1 MMNDKLMTFI
11 ENKILPIAAKIA
23 SNRYLNAIRDGF
35 VFAMPFLIVGSFIL
49 LILNLPFTDKSNFLY
64 MEWYDNLMKAFKGDL
79 VQPFY
84 VSMGIMSLFVAYGIG
99 YSLSGHY
106 NLNSIT
112 GGFLSLFSFLLVSA
126 KVEYVPIVEAVSK
139 SFLVA
144 PNTSIPVMDV
154 RFMDAK
160 GLFVAIIF
168 GIVSIEIFR
177 FLVHKKLI
185 ITLPESVPPAIAKSF
200 ELLIPVAVVIV
211 LFQAL
216 NIIIQKK
223 LIMMIP
229 ELVMKIFEPLLHVS
243 DSLPSIIILLLVIHI
258 LWFAGLHG
266 TNIVDAIVKAIT
278 LSNLAI
284 NQAAL
289 QAGEPVT
296 KIFAGGFFDSYVFMG
311 GVGTTLGLAIAMVRS
326 KNEHIKSIGKLSIVP
341 AVFNINEP
349 IMFGAPVVMNP
360 VLMIPFIALPI
371 INATIAWIFTKLNI
385 IGHIVSL
392 VPWTTPGPLAALLA
406 TNLNVGSMILSLVLI
421 FTSYLAYIPFL
432 KAYEIS
438 LEKEEANNK

>member
-1 MMNDKLMTFI
+1 MNDKLMTFI

-49 LILNLPFTDKSNFLY
+49 LILNLPLTDKNNFLY
-64 MEWYDNLMKAFKGDL
+64 LEWYTNLMAKYKADL
-79 VQPFY
+79 MQPFN
-84 VSMGIMSLFVAYGIG
+84 VSMGIMCMFIVYGIG

-112 GGFLSLFSFLLVSA
+112 GGFLSLFGFLLVSA

-139 SFLVA
+139 SFLVDA
-144 PNTSIPVMDV
+144 DSYIPVMDV

-326 KNEHIKSIGKLSIVP
+326 KNEHIKSIGKLALVPSI
-341 AVFNINEP
+341 FNINEP
-349 IMFGAPVVMNP
+349 IMFGTPVVMNP
-360 VLMIPFIALPI
+360 LLMIPFIFIPI
-371 INATIAWIFTKLNI
+371 INITIAYILTKLNI
-385 IGHIVSL
+385 VGHVVTL
-392 VPWTTPGPLAALLA
+392 VPWTTPAPLGALLA
-406 TNLNVGSMILSLVLI
+406 TNLNFGAMILSLIFI
-421 FTSYLAYIPFL
+421 FTSYLMYKPFL

>member
-1 MMNDKLMTFI
+1 MNDKLMTFI
-11 ENKILPIAAKIA
+11 ESKILPIAGKIA

-49 LILNLPFTDKSNFLY
+49 LILNLPFTDKNNFLY

-126 KVEYVPIVEAVSK
+126 KVDYVPIVEAVSK
-139 SFLVA
+139 SFLVDA
-144 PNTSIPVMDV
+144 DSYIPVMDV

-438 LEKEEANNK
+438 LEKEESDNK

>member
-1 MMNDKLMTFI
+1 MNDKLMTFI

-35 VFAMPFLIVGSFIL
+35 VLAMPFLIVGSFIL

-139 SFLVA
+139 SFLVDA
-144 PNTSIPVMDV
+144 DSYIPVMDV

-326 KNEHIKSIGKLSIVP
+326 KNEHIKSIGKLALVP

-349 IMFGAPVVMNP
+349 IMFGTPVVMNP

-438 LEKEEANNK
+438 LEKEESANK

>member
-1 MMNDKLMTFI
+1 MNDKLMTFI
-11 ENKILPIAAKIA
+11 ESKILPIAGKIA

-49 LILNLPFTDKSNFLY
+49 LILNLPFTDKNNFLY

-185 ITLPESVPPAIAKSF
+185 IILPESVPPAIAKSF

-284 NQAAL
+284 NQVAL

>member
-1 MMNDKLMTFI
+1 MNDKLMTFI

-49 LILNLPFTDKSNFLY
+49 LILNLPFTDKNNFLY

-112 GGFLSLFSFLLVSA
+112 GGFLSLFGFLLVSA

-139 SFLVA
+139 SFLVDA
-144 PNTSIPVMDV
+144 DSYIPVMDV

-438 LEKEEANNK
+438 LEKEESANK

>member
-1 MMNDKLMTFI
+1 
-11 ENKILPIAAKIA
+11 
-23 SNRYLNAIRDGF
+23 
-35 VFAMPFLIVGSFIL
+35 MPFLIVGSFIL
-49 LILNLPFTDKSNFLY
+49 LVLNLPFTDKNNFLY

-99 YSLSGHY
+99 YYLSGHY
-106 NLNSIT
+106 NLNSVT
-112 GGFLSLFSFLLVSA
+112 GGFLSLYSFLIVSA

-139 SFLVA
+139 SFLVDA
-144 PNTSIPVMDV
+144 DSYIPVMDV

>member
-1 MMNDKLMTFI
+1 MNDKLMTFI
-11 ENKILPIAAKIA
+11 ESKILPIAGKIA

-360 VLMIPFIALPI
+360 LLMIPFIFIPI
-371 INATIAWIFTKLNI
+371 INITIAYILTKLNI
-385 IGHIVSL
+385 VGHVVTL
-392 VPWTTPGPLAALLA
+392 VPWTTPAPLGALLA
-406 TNLNVGSMILSLVLI
+406 TNLNFGAMILSLIFI
-421 FTSYLAYIPFL
+421 FTSYLMYKPFL

>member
-1 MMNDKLMTFI
+1 MNDKLMTFI

-35 VFAMPFLIVGSFIL
+35 VFTMPFLIVGSFIL
-49 LILNLPFTDKSNFLY
+49 LILNLPFTDKNNFLY

-139 SFLVA
+139 SFLVDA
-144 PNTSIPVMDV
+144 DSYIPVMDV

>member
-1 MMNDKLMTFI
+1 MNDKLMTFI

-106 NLNSIT
+106 NLNSVT
-112 GGFLSLFSFLLVSA
+112 GGFLSLYSFLIVSA

-349 IMFGAPVVMNP
+349 IMFGTPVVMNP

>member
-1 MMNDKLMTFI
+1 MNDKLMTFI

-49 LILNLPFTDKSNFLY
+49 LILNLPFTDKNNFLY

-185 ITLPESVPPAIAKSF
+185 IILPESVPPAIAKSF

-258 LWFAGLHG
+258 LWFAGLNG

-326 KNEHIKSIGKLSIVP
+326 KNEHIKSI
-341 AVFNINEP
+341 
-349 IMFGAPVVMNP
+349 MFGTPVVMNP

-406 TNLNVGSMILSLVLI
+406 TNLNFGSMILSLVLI

-438 LEKEEANNK
+438 LEKEEGSNK

>member
-1 MMNDKLMTFI
+1 
-11 ENKILPIAAKIA
+11 
-23 SNRYLNAIRDGF
+23 
-35 VFAMPFLIVGSFIL
+35 
-49 LILNLPFTDKSNFLY
+49 
-64 MEWYDNLMKAFKGDL
+64 
-79 VQPFY
+79 
-84 VSMGIMSLFVAYGIG
+84 
-99 YSLSGHY
+99 
-106 NLNSIT
+106 
-112 GGFLSLFSFLLVSA
+112 
-126 KVEYVPIVEAVSK
+126 
-139 SFLVA
+139 
-144 PNTSIPVMDV
+144 
-154 RFMDAK
+154 
-160 GLFVAIIF
+160 
-168 GIVSIEIFR
+168 
-177 FLVHKKLI
+177 
-185 ITLPESVPPAIAKSF
+185 
-200 ELLIPVAVVIV
+200 
-211 LFQAL
+211 
-216 NIIIQKK
+216 
-223 LIMMIP
+223 MMIP

-243 DSLPSIIILLLVIHI
+243 DSLPSIIILLLIIHI

-371 INATIAWIFTKLNI
+371 INATIAWIFTKINI

-421 FTSYLAYIPFL
+421 FTSYLIYVPFL

-438 LEKEEANNK
+438 LEKEEASSK

>member
-1 MMNDKLMTFI
+1 MNDKLMTFI

-49 LILNLPFTDKSNFLY
+49 LILNLPFTDKNNFLY

-139 SFLVA
+139 SFLVDA
-144 PNTSIPVMDV
+144 DSYIPVMDV

-438 LEKEEANNK
+438 LEKEESANK

>member
-1 MMNDKLMTFI
+1 MNDKLMTFI
-11 ENKILPIAAKIA
+11 ESKILPIAGKIA

-49 LILNLPFTDKSNFLY
+49 LILNLPFTDKNNFLY
-64 MEWYDNLMKAFKGDL
+64 MEWYDNLMKAFKVDL

-139 SFLVA
+139 SFLVDA
-144 PNTSIPVMDV
+144 DSYIPVMDV

>member
-1 MMNDKLMTFI
+1 MNDKLMTFI

-49 LILNLPFTDKSNFLY
+49 LILNLPFTDKNNFLY

-139 SFLVA
+139 SFLVDA
-144 PNTSIPVMDV
+144 DSYIPVMDV

>member
-1 MMNDKLMTFI
+1 MNDKLMTFI

-49 LILNLPFTDKSNFLY
+49 LILNLPFTDKNNFLY

-84 VSMGIMSLFVAYGIG
+84 VSIGIMSLFVAYGIG

-139 SFLVA
+139 SFLVDA
-144 PNTSIPVMDV
+144 DSYIPVMDV

-438 LEKEEANNK
+438 LEKEESANK

>member
-1 MMNDKLMTFI
+1 MNDKLMTFI
-11 ENKILPIAAKIA
+11 ESKILPIAGKIA

-35 VFAMPFLIVGSFIL
+35 VFAMPFLIIGSFIL

-64 MEWYDNLMKAFKGDL
+64 MEWYTNLMNSFKADL

-106 NLNSIT
+106 QLNSIT

-126 KVEYVPIVEAVSK
+126 KVEYVPIAEAVAK
-139 SFLVA
+139 SFLVDA
-144 PNTSIPVMDV
+144 DSYIPVMDV

-168 GIVSIEIFR
+168 GIISIEIFR
-177 FLVHKKLI
+177 FLVKKKLI

-243 DSLPSIIILLLVIHI
+243 DSLPSIILLLIIHI

-360 VLMIPFIALPI
+360 LLMIPFIFIPI
-371 INATIAWIFTKLNI
+371 INITIAYILTKLNI
-385 IGHIVSL
+385 VGHVVTL
-392 VPWTTPGPLAALLA
+392 VPWTTPAPLGALLA
-406 TNLNVGSMILSLVLI
+406 TNLNFGAMILSFVFI
-421 FTSYLAYIPFL
+421 FTSFLMYKPFL

-438 LEKEEANNK
+438 LEKEEGSNK

>member
-1 MMNDKLMTFI
+1 MNDKIMHFI
-11 ENKILPIAAKIA
+11 EEKVLPIAGKVA

-35 VFAMPFLIVGSFIL
+35 VFAVPFLIVGSFIL
-49 LILNLPFTDKSNFLY
+49 LILNLPLTDKNNFLY
-64 MEWYDNLMKAFKGDL
+64 LEWYTNLMAKYKADL
-79 VQPFY
+79 MQPFN
-84 VSMGIMSLFVAYGIG
+84 VSMGIMCMFIVYGIG

-112 GGFLSLFSFLLVSA
+112 GGFLSLFGFLLVSA
-126 KVEYVPIVEAVSK
+126 KVEYVPIVESVSK

-168 GIVSIEIFR
+168 GIISIEIFR

-289 QAGEPVT
+289 QSGEPVT

-432 KAYEIS
+432 KTYEIS

>member
-1 MMNDKLMTFI
+1 MNDKLMTFI
-11 ENKILPIAAKIA
+11 ENKILPIAGKIA

-49 LILNLPFTDKSNFLY
+49 LILNLPFTDKNNFLY
-64 MEWYDNLMKAFKGDL
+64 MEWYDNLMKSFKGDL

-112 GGFLSLFSFLLVSA
+112 GGFLSLFGFLLVSA
-126 KVEYVPIVEAVSK
+126 KVEYVPIVEAVAK

-144 PNTSIPVMDV
+144 PDTSIPVMDV

-168 GIVSIEIFR
+168 GIISIEIFR

-211 LFQAL
+211 LFQAINL
-216 NIIIQKK
+216 IIQKS
-223 LIMMIP
+223 LLMMIP

-243 DSLPSIIILLLVIHI
+243 DSLPSIIILLLIIHI

>member
-1 MMNDKLMTFI
+1 MNNKLMTFI
-11 ENKILPIAAKIA
+11 ENKILPIAGKIA

-35 VFAMPFLIVGSFIL
+35 VFAMPFLIIGSFIL
-49 LILNLPFTDKSNFLY
+49 LILNLPFTDKNNFLY
-64 MEWYDNLMKAFKGDL
+64 MEWYTNLMNSFKADL

-106 NLNSIT
+106 QLNSIT

-126 KVEYVPIVEAVSK
+126 KVEYVPMIEAVAK

-144 PNTSIPVMDV
+144 PDTSIPVMDV

-168 GIVSIEIFR
+168 GIISIEIFR
-177 FLVHKKLI
+177 FLVKKKLI
-185 ITLPESVPPAIAKSF
+185 ITLPDSVPPAIAKSF

-211 LFQAL
+211 LFQAF

-243 DSLPSIIILLLVIHI
+243 DSLPSIIILLLIIHI

-406 TNLNVGSMILSLVLI
+406 TNLNFGSMILSLVLI
-421 FTSYLAYIPFL
+421 FTSYLAYMPFL

-438 LEKEEANNK
+438 LEKEEGSK

>member
-1 MMNDKLMTFI
+1 MNDKLMTFI
-11 ENKILPIAAKIA
+11 ESKILPIAGKIA

-49 LILNLPFTDKSNFLY
+49 LILNLPFTDKNNFLY

>member
-1 MMNDKLMTFI
+1 MNDKIMHFI
-11 ENKILPIAAKIA
+11 EEKVLPIAGKVA

-35 VFAMPFLIVGSFIL
+35 VFAVPFLIVGSFIL
-49 LILNLPFTDKSNFLY
+49 LILNLPLTDKNNFLY
-64 MEWYDNLMKAFKGDL
+64 LEWYTNLMAKYKADL
-79 VQPFY
+79 MQPFN
-84 VSMGIMSLFVAYGIG
+84 VSMGIMCMFIVYGIG

-112 GGFLSLFSFLLVSA
+112 GGFLSLFGFLLVSA
-126 KVEYVPIVEAVSK
+126 KVEYVPIVESVSK

-289 QAGEPVT
+289 QSGEPVT

-432 KAYEIS
+432 KTYEIS

>member
-1 MMNDKLMTFI
+1 MNDKLMTFI
-11 ENKILPIAAKIA
+11 ESKILPIAGKIA

-139 SFLVA
+139 SFLVDA
-144 PNTSIPVMDV
+144 DSYIPVMDV

-438 LEKEEANNK
+438 LEKEESANK

>member
-1 MMNDKLMTFI
+1 MNDKLMTFI
-11 ENKILPIAAKIA
+11 ESKILPIAGKIA

-139 SFLVA
+139 SFLVDA
-144 PNTSIPVMDV
+144 DSYIPVMDV

-211 LFQAL
+211 LFQAINL
-216 NIIIQKK
+216 IIQKS
-223 LIMMIP
+223 LLLMLP
-229 ELVMKIFEPLLHVS
+229 DLFMKIFEPLLHIS
-243 DSLPSIIILLLVIHI
+243 DSLPSIILILFLVHL

-266 TNIVDAIVKAIT
+266 TNILGAIISSIS
-278 LSNLAI
+278 LSNLAF
-284 NQAAL
+284 NQSAL
-289 QAGEPVT
+289 QAGEEIT
-296 KIFAGGFFDSYVFMG
+296 KIWAGSFFDLYALIG

-326 KNEHIKSIGKLSIVP
+326 KNEHIKSIGKLALVPSI
-341 AVFNINEP
+341 FNINEP
-349 IMFGAPVVMNP
+349 IMFGTPVVMNP
-360 VLMIPFIALPI
+360 LLMIPFIFIPI
-371 INATIAWIFTKLNI
+371 INITIAYILTKLNI
-385 IGHIVSL
+385 VGHVVTL
-392 VPWTTPGPLAALLA
+392 VPWTTPAPLGALLA
-406 TNLNVGSMILSLVLI
+406 TNLNFGAMILSLIFI
-421 FTSYLAYIPFL
+421 FTSYLMYKPFL

>member
-1 MMNDKLMTFI
+1 MNDKLMTFI

-49 LILNLPFTDKSNFLY
+49 LILNLPFTDKNNFLY

>member
-1 MMNDKLMTFI
+1 MNDKLMTFI

-139 SFLVA
+139 SFLVDA
-144 PNTSIPVMDV
+144 DSYIPVMDV

-438 LEKEEANNK
+438 LEKEESANK

>member
-1 MMNDKLMTFI
+1 MNDKLMTFI
-11 ENKILPIAAKIA
+11 ESKILPIAGKIA

-139 SFLVA
+139 SFLVDA
-144 PNTSIPVMDV
+144 DSYIPVMDV

-360 VLMIPFIALPI
+360 VLMIPFIFVPI
-371 INATIAWIFTKLNI
+371 INASVAFILTKLNI
-385 IGHIVSL
+385 IGHIVAS
-392 VPWTTPGPLAALLA
+392 VPWTTPAPLGALLA
-406 TNLNVGSMILSLVLI
+406 TNFNFGSMILSLVLI

-438 LEKEEANNK
+438 LEKEESANK

>member
-1 MMNDKLMTFI
+1 MNDKLMAFI
-11 ENKILPIAAKIA
+11 ESKLLPIASKIA
-23 SNRYLNAIRDGF
+23 GNRYLNAIRDGF

-64 MEWYDNLMKAFKGDL
+64 MEWYTNLMNSFKGDL

-106 NLNSIT
+106 QLNSIT

-126 KVEYVPIVEAVSK
+126 KVEYAPIAEAVSK
-139 SFLVA
+139 SFLVNA
-144 PNTSIPVMDV
+144 DSSIPVMDV

-160 GLFVAIIF
+160 GLFAAIIF
-168 GIVSIEIFR
+168 GIISIEIFR
-177 FLVHKKLI
+177 FLVNKKLI
-185 ITLPESVPPAIAKSF
+185 IRLPESVPPAIAKSF
-200 ELLIPVAVVIV
+200 ELLIPIVVVI
-211 LFQAL
+211 LIFQSF
-216 NIIIQKK
+216 NIIIQKS
-223 LIMMIP
+223 LMMMIP
-229 ELVMKIFEPLLHVS
+229 ELVMKIFEPLLKVS
-243 DSLPSIIILLLVIHI
+243 DSLPSIIIILLVIHI

-278 LSNLAI
+278 LSNQAV

-296 KIFAGGFFDSYVFMG
+296 KIFAGGFFDSYVFIG

-360 VLMIPFIALPI
+360 ILVIPFICLPI
-371 INATIAWIFTKLNI
+371 INAAIAWVFTKLNI

-406 TNLNVGSMILSLVLI
+406 TNLNFASMILSLVLI

-432 KAYEIS
+432 RAYEMS
-438 LEKEEANNK
+438 LEREEANNK

>member
-1 MMNDKLMTFI
+1 MNDKLMTFI

-49 LILNLPFTDKSNFLY
+49 LILNLPFTDKNNFLY

-139 SFLVA
+139 SFLVDA
-144 PNTSIPVMDV
+144 DSYIPVMDV

-406 TNLNVGSMILSLVLI
+406 TNLNFGAMILSLVLI

-438 LEKEEANNK
+438 LEKEESANK

>member
-1 MMNDKLMTFI
+1 MNDKLMTFI

-49 LILNLPFTDKSNFLY
+49 LILNLPFTDKNNFLY

-438 LEKEEANNK
+438 LEKEESANK

>member
-1 MMNDKLMTFI
+1 MNDKLMTFI

-49 LILNLPFTDKSNFLY
+49 LILNLPFTDKNNFLY

-139 SFLVA
+139 SFLVDA
-144 PNTSIPVMDV
+144 DSYIPVMDV

-211 LFQAL
+211 LFQAINL
-216 NIIIQKK
+216 IIQKS
-223 LIMMIP
+223 LLLMLP
-229 ELVMKIFEPLLHVS
+229 DLFMKIFEPLLHIS
-243 DSLPSIIILLLVIHI
+243 DSLPSIILILFLVHL

-266 TNIVDAIVKAIT
+266 TNILGAIISSIS
-278 LSNLAI
+278 LSNLAF
-284 NQAAL
+284 NQSAL
-289 QAGEPVT
+289 QAGEEIT
-296 KIFAGGFFDSYVFMG
+296 KIWAGSFFDLYALIG

-326 KNEHIKSIGKLSIVP
+326 KNEHIKSIGKLALVPSI
-341 AVFNINEP
+341 FNINEP
-349 IMFGAPVVMNP
+349 IMFGTPVVMNP
-360 VLMIPFIALPI
+360 LLMIPFIFIPI
-371 INATIAWIFTKLNI
+371 INITIAYILTKLNI
-385 IGHIVSL
+385 VGHVVTL
-392 VPWTTPGPLAALLA
+392 VPWTTPAPLGALLA
-406 TNLNVGSMILSLVLI
+406 TNLNFGAMILSLIFI
-421 FTSYLAYIPFL
+421 FTSYLMYKPFL

>member
-1 MMNDKLMTFI
+1 MSDKLMTFI
-11 ENKILPIAAKIA
+11 ESKILPIAGKIA

-139 SFLVA
+139 SFLVDA
-144 PNTSIPVMDV
+144 DSYIPVMDV

-438 LEKEEANNK
+438 LEKEESANK

>member
-1 MMNDKLMTFI
+1 MNDKLMTFI

-49 LILNLPFTDKSNFLY
+49 LILNLPLTDKNNFLY

-168 GIVSIEIFR
+168 GIISIEIFR

-438 LEKEEANNK
+438 LEKEESANK